1 MDIHD
6 SWNRYAGRTTAFLCI
21 IGLCVSQAFGAEQ
34 SRESMANDQT
44 ANQWTFMG
52 AYQWMDYHQDEI
64 ASGITRPEGVD
75 SYFQLRAI
83 LPLQKNKV
91 LPFMTL
97 SRLTMRYARAQDGTT
112 GRGNSDF
119 FLVGQAYEWETGR
132 FGIGPMFT
140 IPAASP
146 ELGSTDWTW
155 GLTLGYAQRFFS
167 DRLNL
172 FLITSQGWGGS
183 DPSRP
188 EDEDLETPLVINPVA
203 LYQFSD
209 TWYLGNG
216 DMVIRYNWQ
225 ERAWIVPL
233 GLRIG
238 KLFVREKDAFNVYL
252 EYQTSVIYK
261 DWPGSAPSNTLRVNV
276 GYTIPVNF

>member
-1 MDIHD
+1 M
-6 SWNRYAGRTTAFLCI
+6 
-21 IGLCVSQAFGAEQ
+21 
-34 SRESMANDQT
+34 
-44 ANQWTFMG
+44 
-52 AYQWMDYHQDEI
+52 
-64 ASGITRPEGVD
+64 
-75 SYFQLRAI
+75 
-83 LPLQKNKV
+83 
-91 LPFMTL
+91 
-97 SRLTMRYARAQDGTT
+97 
-112 GRGNSDF
+112 
-119 FLVGQAYEWETGR
+119 
-132 FGIGPMFT
+132 
-140 IPAASP
+140 
-146 ELGSTDWTW
+146 
-155 GLTLGYAQRFFS
+155 
-167 DRLNL
+167 
-172 FLITSQGWGGS
+172 
-183 DPSRP
+183 
-188 EDEDLETPLVINPVA
+188 A